1 MPDQCGPWEV
11 KKRARL
17 LVIFQGGSGPFGPDL
32 SHFRTILFAAYGER
46 NEFKGMKVLVTGS
59 SGLIGSEAVE
69 HFDRQ
74 GHEGVGVGNNMW
86 RVFLRPTGPTLWELA
101 RTEGGT
107 HGISTAR
114 MRVSRE
120 AVMYEL

>member
-1 MPDQCGPWEV
+1 MPGQCGPRAI

-17 LVIFQGGSGPFGPDL
+17 LVIFQGGSGPFVPDL

-46 NEFKGMKVLVTGS
+46 NGFKGMKVLVTGS

-74 GHEGVGVGNNMW
+74 GHEGVGVDNNM
-86 RVFLRPTGPTLWELA
+86 RRGCFGPTGGKLCEL
-101 RTEGGT
+101 G
-107 HGISTAR
+107 
-114 MRVSRE
+114 
-120 AVMYEL
+120 

>member
-17 LVIFQGGSGPFGPDL
+17 LVIFQGGSGPFVPDL
-32 SHFRTILFAAYGER
+32 RYFRTILFAAYGER
-46 NEFKGMKVLVTGS
+46 NGFKGMKVLVTGS

-74 GHEGVGVGNNMW
+74 GHEVVGVDNNMRRGFFRPAGDPLW
-86 RVFLRPTGPTLWELA
+86 DPGRLEGVAQRVP
-101 RTEGGT
+101 
-107 HGISTAR
+107 
-114 MRVSRE
+114 
-120 AVMYEL
+120 